1 MLSNVWNI
9 DNHRE
14 KNQEMP
20 NPMQRG
26 AKVFSNLKI
35 FKAAKRTL
43 PWPHQYVSVK
53 VCCLWIGWHACVRD
67 VFCARCVF
75 CMNCVCF
82 CMNCVCFAW
91 IVRVLHELCVYCMN
105 CVFLHELCPIWELV
119 VKVVFVKDWREV
131 SVVWRWCECEVSVC
145 RRLCVV
151 SMQHQDGRACS
162 LYKDTRHCTIYNTCC
177 MMFNPIYK
185 TAYYTMC
192 SQYAYSLYKDRT
204 IYDTTYQT
212 THHTMFNPIYKTMY
226 NPQDRVLHNV

>member
-53 VCCLWIGWHACVRD
+53 VRWLWIG
-67 VFCARCVF
+67 
-75 CMNCVCF
+75 
-82 CMNCVCFAW
+82 
-91 IVRVLHELCVYCMN
+91 
-105 CVFLHELCPIWELV
+105 PILELV

-212 THHTMFNPIYKTMY
+212 TNHTMY